1 MGHRPGGVLSDLY
14 RQVGTAAPE
23 TLIDMAEYG
32 RFVDEAGG
40 KSVLLTAD
48 LAQCAAAHPLQGGR
62 EALRLRPALIG
73 AC

>member
-14 RQVGTAAPE
+14 RQLGTAAPE

-40 KSVLLTAD
+40 KRG
-48 LAQCAAAHPLQGGR
+48 C
-62 EALRLRPALIG
+62 
-73 AC
+73 